1 MRVGANR
8 PRFFLYQMGPMHV
21 ELDLNEQRYC
31 REGGQE
37 QRVSAILEPV
47 ALDMGYRLV
56 RIRLTQ
62 DNGCTLQ
69 IMAENAQGEFTITD
83 CEKFSKEISPI
94 LDVEDPISREYHLE
108 VSSAGIDRPLVRLSD
123 FEQWVGH
130 EAKIEIQNMVNGRR
144 RYRGTIEGVEGS
156 EVLVRLP
163 DIPEGQEDLYR
174 IEIENLADAKLLM
187 TDKLLDEARARQEVA
202 SPLSDPEVET
212 EIDQAEESG
221 ENDGDA

>member
-1 MRVGANR
+1 
-8 PRFFLYQMGPMHV
+8 MHV

-47 ALDMGYRLV
+47 AEDMGYRLV
-56 RIRLTQ
+56 RVRLTQ

-69 IMAENAQGEFTITD
+69 IMAENAQGEFNITD
-83 CEKFSKEISPI
+83 CERFSKEISPI

-108 VSSAGIDRPLVRLSD
+108 VSSPGIDRPLVRLSD

-174 IEIENLADAKLLM
+174 IEIENLADAKLVM
-187 TDKLLDEARARQEVA
+187 TDKLLDEARARQEA
-202 SPLSDPEVET
+202 ANPLSDPEIET
-212 EIDQAEESG
+212 EIDQADDELG